1 MSTQFFNPDQHL
13 VFHSDKNGQMM
24 SGGYAIQNLLFEK
37 KVPLFAKWSGG
48 GSSSGSS
55 INSKRKHANGDDA
68 EHDVAV
74 NIIPDKFSDLFKD
87 LAVPAGLFMMPPL
100 FRPRNYMYKAES
112 DDDDDKDN
120 DKDKDKDNDAHRSST
135 TSESKQRK
143 KHKHKHHNNDNDKD
157 HYDMSLR
164 GSDKDNTSSD
174 DSHSG
179 SDSGSDSDA
188 ADESKKKPYFRAI
201 SSDMFDK
208 LISLVSPTDRIKV
221 DKRTRKHRSKIN
233 NNNNNNN
240 DNNYDED
247 GTYKFHD
254 KKQNRRRNNKT
265 KRNTNA

>member
-1 MSTQFFNPDQHL
+1 MSTQFFDPNQHL

-37 KVPLFAKWSGG
+37 RVPLFAKWSGG

-55 INSKRKHANGDDA
+55 INSKRKHGNGDDA

-100 FRPRNYMYKAES
+100 FRPRNYMYKADS
-112 DDDDDKDN
+112 DDDNNDKDDKDTHGS
-120 DKDKDKDNDAHRSST
+120 AA

-143 KHKHKHHNNDNDKD
+143 KHKHKHHNNDTKDSSDKD

-164 GSDKDNTSSD
+164 GSDKDDTSSD
-174 DSHSG
+174 DSHSR

-188 ADESKKKPYFRAI
+188 ADESKKKPYFRAV

-233 NNNNNNN
+233 NNNNNDDN
-240 DNNYDED
+240 DDED
-247 GTYKFHD
+247 GSHKFHD